1 LTQNGITKKTRP
13 RNLSLLTVLVHAQA
27 NCLSHDYH
35 AIGHALN
42 EETYAEISLEAIELT
57 KTVF

>member
-1 LTQNGITKKTRP
+1 
-13 RNLSLLTVLVHAQA
+13 LLTVLVHAQA

-57 KTVF
+57 ETVF